1 MRFTK
6 IALTIFGSLTM
17 IGTAVAQDVAPG
29 LQDLLGAKGRDGEYQ
44 MERRGYNF
52 IRTEKSGSDA
62 YSYWQES
69 ENGQCVVV
77 RTSDGRYA
85 SIVYAPAF
93 DCQSGGSAH
102 DDKKY
107 DRKDHFDTVCGV
119 MFGGEDY
126 SYRCE
131 VTDFYQGG
139 NLYRTTLE
147 FPDQVLRMMWKPNN
161 EVLLHFEGM
170 NPQHARYS
178 RSEGETNF
186 QFEGKT
192 YYYFSDKGRAR
203 SEVQNF
209 RD

>member
-1 MRFTK
+1 MKFAK
-6 IALTIFGSLTM
+6 IALVVVGSLTM
-17 IGTAVAQDVAPG
+17 VGPALAQDAVSS
-29 LQDLLGAKGRDGEYQ
+29 LQDLVGAKGRDGEYQ

-62 YSYWQES
+62 YGYWQES

-85 SIVYAPAF
+85 SIVYAPAL
-93 DCQSGGSAH
+93 DCQGGGGGH

-107 DRKDHFDTVCGV
+107 DRKDEFDTVCGV
-119 MFGGEDY
+119 IVDGQNY
-126 SYRCE
+126 RYRCE

-170 NPQHARYS
+170 NPQDARYS

-186 QFEGKT
+186 QFEDKT
-192 YYYFSDKGRAR
+192 YFYISNKDAAR
-203 SEVQNF
+203 MEVQNF